1 MRLWGKV
8 GAEARG
14 KVSWGRGENF
24 VLVHFFW
31 MPGARSN
38 FTHASVSLSA
48 EHGGGRERFCEVGFG
63 YELISK
69 KIGLPTVD
77 FGPREGDPPAVRRC
91 ELNCFDP

>member
-1 MRLWGKV
+1 MHEAV
-8 GAEARG
+8 GQGGGRSQRKGFVGEGREFR
-14 KVSWGRGENF
+14 VSAF
-24 VLVHFFW
+24 FLDVL
-31 MPGARSN
+31 N

>member
-8 GAEARG
+8 GAAQARG

-69 KIGLPTVD
+69 KIEVFLVLLQLWISGRA
-77 FGPREGDPPAVRRC
+77 RETRRQC
-91 ELNCFDP
+91 AAAS